1 MLSGYRTLLAS
12 SVGTR
17 DGMALELALA
27 DGTQIAEVFEDST
40 TGDRTVHLFVDRVPA
55 EAIEWMLA
63 EARARL

>member
-1 MLSGYRTLLAS
+1 
-12 SVGTR
+12 
-17 DGMALELALA
+17 MALELALA